1 MPAPTT
7 SARRLE
13 VLTTAAPPSE
23 LEESLSISR
32 SIPLLSNR
40 TPRGSPA
47 GARGPQAP
55 VPERPSADPL
65 GFRSFH
71 SGASP
76 GVADLGDRQLP
87 GHLMSWPTLAF

>member
-13 VLTTAAPPSE
+13 VLTTATPPFE
-23 LEESLSISR
+23 LEEFLSVSR

-40 TPRGSPA
+40 TPRGGPA
-47 GARGPQAP
+47 GARGPQSS
-55 VPERPSADPL
+55 VPERPSVDPL

-71 SGASP
+71 SGASH
-76 GVADLGDRQLP
+76 GVAGLGARQLP